1 MLPKVDPKSVMA
13 FYNLGSGYQGTK
25 HLHTPCPVFHV
36 ADAVCLS
43 RWHDLAVQTKGG
55 WTMRSRRSSPPSSST
70 PTTSMP
76 SSTLVSELAWRYGR
90 LSTWP
95 HWSNSIPHEGI
106 AYQDRGDL
114 DLALSCY
121 ERAEQLE
128 PEFQEVRR
136 RERKGIVERQQRS

>member
-1 MLPKVDPKSVMA
+1 LDDAIKTFQSALIIDPDYVDA
-13 FYNLGSGYQGTK
+13 LFNL
-25 HLHTPCPVFHV
+25 
-36 ADAVCLS
+36 
-43 RWHDLAVQTKGG
+43 
-55 WTMRSRRSSPPSSST
+55 
-70 PTTSMP
+70 
-76 SSTLVSELAWRYGR
+76 
-90 LSTWP
+90 
-95 HWSNSIPHEGI
+95 GI

>member
-1 MLPKVDPKSVMA
+1 
-13 FYNLGSGYQGTK
+13 
-25 HLHTPCPVFHV
+25 
-36 ADAVCLS
+36 
-43 RWHDLAVQTKGG
+43 
-55 WTMRSRRSSPPSSST
+55 
-70 PTTSMP
+70 
-76 SSTLVSELAWRYGR
+76 VSELAWRYGR

-128 PEFQEVRR
+128 PEFQEAAQAAAAI
-136 RERKGIVERQQRS
+136 REIQKNKAAQA